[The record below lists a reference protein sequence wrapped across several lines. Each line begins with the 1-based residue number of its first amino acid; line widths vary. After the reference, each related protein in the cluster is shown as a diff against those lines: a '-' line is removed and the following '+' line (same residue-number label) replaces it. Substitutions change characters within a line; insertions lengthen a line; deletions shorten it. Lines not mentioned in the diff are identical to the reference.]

1 MFREAR
7 SCSLRRA
14 AVPEHEIVPAS
25 ASFPPLLKLTPESRP
40 IMTLAAAAQH
50 LPDPVIHALRSA
62 KNTAASAQRAA
73 LRPIQ
78 RRQLRTAVR
87 ELQALAP
94 ELPSRELVSR
104 LIRAWNNR
112 AADEPGYLLSVI
124 EHAREADGPILEC
137 GSGLTTI
144 ALAVYSK
151 QTVVSLEN
159 DPKWFKT
166 LATDLHYLGLASNG
180 LVLTSA
186 ESLRGFP
193 VVHGDARNS
202 RTYRPGR
209 LRRAS
214 IAGEAGGPNWSDA
227 TSRRSASAWRGGSG

>member
-1 MFREAR
+1 
-7 SCSLRRA
+7 
-14 AVPEHEIVPAS
+14 
-25 ASFPPLLKLTPESRP
+25 
-40 IMTLAAAAQH
+40 MTLAAAAQH

-180 LVLTSA
+180 LVLSPLKAYEDFLWYTVTPEIPERIA
-186 ESLRGFP
+186 LVVCDGPPLRGKPGGRIGLMPLLGDRLQPGAVVLVDSDMQVAEVAAIDTWQSEYGLRP
-193 VVHGDARNS
+193 VPTAGVE
-202 RTYRPGR
+202 
-209 LRRAS
+209 LVM
-214 IAGEAGGPNWSDA
+214 IAG
-227 TSRRSASAWRGGSG
+227 